1 MVVELKNNLQKVR
14 KQKNLS
20 QTDIS
25 KLLGVTRQAVSL
37 YEQGK
42 RQLNKSDIDTL
53 TKYFNVSKNYLLGAY
68 SKEEIGKLVQGRRL
82 DDVKQEKGRL
92 FLIFMPVT
100 SETIENYLIAIGVI
114 PYDIPKE
121 KDLLTSEQINSINFW
136 VESLELLYNDVVMQ
150 WLITKPSLDASKEDV
165 LSAVNSAMNTV
176 INASITSYNRYDAF
190 NYTYEMDKVVENHYM
205 QKRLKFLEK
214 HEYWDDE
221 EIDEGHYEQ
230 YPVYDFKHPHKL
242 DGKKYY
248 IENGKH
254 FYFDE
259 NNKRYY
265 ID

>member
-1 MVVELKNNLQKVR
+1 MRKLR
-14 KQKNLS
+14 KQRKLTLDDIQK
-20 QTDIS
+20 QTQINRGTYNNYENGTTEP
-25 KLLGVTRQAVSL
+25 KLETWQAL
-37 YEQGK
+37 A
-42 RQLNKSDIDTL
+42 NF
-53 TKYFNVSKNYLLGAY
+53 FNVSVEYLQGAY

-136 VESLELLYNDVVMQ
+136 VENLELLYNDVVMQ

-176 INASITSYNRYDAF
+176 INASITSYNRYDVF